1 MSTIGTTTEGRPE
14 GATLDRTLERIG
26 WALFLIMIA
35 ALALLP
41 DGWVPAGTWLAGAGA
56 IMVALNVA
64 RHFNGIRISGF
75 TTVVGLIALALGLS
89 SVAGVA
95 LPIFPIL
102 LVAIGLQLLYTA
114 VVRRGGAR

>member
-1 MSTIGTTTEGRPE
+1 MSVIGTTTEGRPE
-14 GATLDRTLERIG
+14 RATLDRTLERIG

-56 IMVALNVA
+56 IMVALNVV
-64 RHFNGIRISGF
+64 RHFNGMRVSGF
-75 TTVVGLIALALGLS
+75 TSVLGVIALALGLS
-89 SVAGVA
+89 GVAGLD

-102 LVAIGLQLLYTA
+102 LVAVGLQMLYSA
-114 VVRRGGAR
+114 FVGRGGAR